1 MREGRGEA
9 DCELERGGGRSAAN
23 SSAYGVR
30 KSRSKQEHS
39 EALRRFRSNQKQSE
53 RVRREEEQHI
63 DEAVREVHV
72 PAAFERRHTSRAGQ
86 AVGRCARKPI
96 TRHRDANEA
105 VRGGASDASW
115 TCLASSSE
123 AIGSDRKPSEAI
135 RSDRKPSEA
144 IGRYRK
150 HSRERH
156 ARGKLVGDAHACA
169 AHLARLLEVHLREIR
184 EMKEISEEA
193 ISGHTF
199 SEAIRSH
206 PKPSEAIRSH
216 PRPSHLLEAR
226 AAGKLAA
233 LGGMGDA
240 RNRPLEGDQ
249 VPAGGGQLSA

>member
-1 MREGRGEA
+1 MR
-9 DCELERGGGRSAAN
+9 
-23 SSAYGVR
+23 
-30 KSRSKQEHS
+30 S
-39 EALRRFRSNQKQSE
+39 EAHHEASRRQ
-53 RVRREEEQHI
+53 
-63 DEAVREVHV
+63 
-72 PAAFERRHTSRAGQ
+72 
-86 AVGRCARKPI
+86 
-96 TRHRDANEA
+96 
-105 VRGGASDASW
+105 RGGAWRGVGRELDLLGELVGSHRKR
-115 TCLASSSE
+115 SE
-123 AIGSDRKPSEAI
+123 AIGSDQKRSEAI